1 MKHVIFSAPQLMSKE
16 TMAPFGAE
24 LTGDSEQQVSVMTAE
39 TPRSENVTLSEQ
51 SWQLEIQS

>member
-1 MKHVIFSAPQLMSKE
+1 MSKE

-39 TPRSENVTLSEQ
+39 TPGSENVTLSEQ